1 MKRSLF
7 PFLAIIGLSV
17 LGMAGCASKKT
28 PDFVA
33 RFSTPQETFETWIHS
48 ARTAD
53 LSLMA
58 LTHAPSARSAI
69 EEEFRNYTPEQLE
82 AMGREARKTE
92 FKVEQI
98 VYEGGRAFLRI
109 TRKLGRGVETEVLT
123 MIREGQ
129 EWRILP

>member
-1 MKRSLF
+1 MIRSPLIF
-7 PFLAIIGLSV
+7 ALYLVFALV
-17 LGMAGCASKKT
+17 VVVGCASKKS
-28 PDFVA
+28 PAFVA
-33 RFSTPQETFETWIHS
+33 RFSTPQETFETWVHS

-58 LTHAPSARSAI
+58 LTHAPAARSAI

-109 TRKLGRGVETEVLT
+109 TRKLGKGAETEVIT